1 MSDVTGINSYSNAQ
15 STNIYESSSSQLGKD
30 TFLNLLTAQLS
41 NQDPL
46 NPIEDKEFIAQLA
59 QFSSLEEMQELNE
72 TMELNSVLLQVI
84 NESIMVQ
91 GQFLKELNDNQEQSI
106 DNDVKII
113 NELIKLNKAL
123 ESYGEDNNG

>member
-123 ESYGEDNNG
+123 EGYGEDNNG

>member
-123 ESYGEDNNG
+123 EGYGQDNNG